1 MEEKI
6 EQVLRL
12 LAIDIREY
20 MSQEKWITDAKRA
33 LYPIIFSN
41 RVEPLVMQKQ
51 ADTDLLKIFMKNHN
65 CRLSYEDKWLVKD
78 DATAVWHVYQQKYH
92 KKVKQI
98 LTTEDLQEALSLL
111 SA

>member
-1 MEEKI
+1 MEIKNITELHTWLSNMLLQKYITKADLKEAINNYNWDSSIPI
-6 EQVLRL
+6 E
-12 LAIDIREY
+12 A
-20 MSQEKWITDAKRA
+20 
-33 LYPIIFSN
+33 
-41 RVEPLVMQKQ
+41 LVMQKQ